1 MRIWSILC
9 PYRIFTRNKE
19 SREIHK
25 KKGKVRPKF
34 SLHRQM
40 TSDLCLNIAY
50 FNVNGFDYQSSWA
63 IERIMQKEV
72 YFDVFTLSHKWKFC
86 IFSCAPGLWPSAQLY
101 ISLRHWL
108 SDSVTE
114 WLSDWVRKLKI
125 SVNIDA
131 RTLKFGMEHL
141 WAHWLRFRENQFEG
155 PCEDHVL
162 AIKGP
167 YFGHF

>member
-1 MRIWSILC
+1 MVDFVGWIWFSISEVAWEAIIGEGNAVLISVLGENMEHFMSLS
-9 PYRIFTRNKE
+9 IFIRNKE

-86 IFSCAPGLWPSAQLY
+86 IFSCAPGLWPGAQLY
-101 ISLRHWL
+101 IWGMSLSRCL
-108 SDSVTE
+108 TA
-114 WLSDWVRKLKI
+114 WVSEK
-125 SVNIDA
+125 VENICQY
-131 RTLKFGMEHL
+131 R
-141 WAHWLRFRENQFEG
+141 
-155 PCEDHVL
+155 C
-162 AIKGP
+162 
-167 YFGHF
+167 